1 MRRSVSVSAWTR
13 LGGAGCEDLWRSCPA
28 PAPPR
33 CTLLT
38 VVSLGLLG
46 ELGLVDLVLP
56 VCHVWAV
63 LGWVAAHCSGHGAGW
78 CWMVGRPLTAALH
91 STTASSATSQGPLQ
105 PPTPHLASEGP
116 CTPPGH
122 PQHLHLPPAPAATW
136 PPDLALDKGATKT

>member
-28 PAPPR
+28 PAPPPPH

-38 VVSLGLLG
+38 VVSLRLLG

-105 PPTPHLASEGP
+105 PPTPPLASEGP
-116 CTPPGH
+116 LHTPWPH
-122 PQHLHLPPAPAATW
+122 PAPAPAPCTCGHLAT
-136 PPDLALDKGATKT
+136 